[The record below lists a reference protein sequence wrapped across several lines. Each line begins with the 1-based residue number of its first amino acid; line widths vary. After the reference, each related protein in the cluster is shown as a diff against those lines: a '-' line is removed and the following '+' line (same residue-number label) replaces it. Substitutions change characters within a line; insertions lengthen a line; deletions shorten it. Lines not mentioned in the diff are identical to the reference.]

1 MPQDSIR
8 NIQLSPSVVY
18 GDENF
23 PQKEYRRLKAL
34 LDKGQREQV
43 INDLKVRYQ
52 KDRDLAYELAHRLE
66 IDLAK
71 ELNVIHYDNLKDK
84 NASYIIIADYN
95 TQTQELSLSLESEIF
110 NTLLDT
116 IHYYSQ
122 YKGNFADT
130 LMSGISGV
138 FGAMEE
144 GAKQVAK
151 LAIEQGFSKKI
162 KALKYVFKV
171 EGISVSA
178 TYNYGNNDGDI
189 VKTGAGLV
197 IEMLLASGI
206 SLILASTLGLTSAPA
221 LIVIGGISALIAGI
235 LMNTQTGKYF
245 INFLADDVLKPL
257 IDSLE
262 SKLQSFFSM
271 FDSNPL
277 EYELVPNPTL
287 SSKDYQSLIELLL
300 NKNSNALDIDTLL
313 HTFPNYLAYPTH
325 SYSTKD
331 STNSSLALST
341 PKDALP
347 IHIKAQC
354 FNHKKEAL
362 SNREIYVYSPNFYSF
377 VDRAKS
383 DENGFIEFHN
393 AYVSSKMT
401 NSDLYFVLNRYG
413 LDEEQKDFHIKIS
426 PSKTI
431 QPKDKQ
437 VGELLEQRLSFEKN
451 IPKAI
456 TLNDNI
462 KPNIKVNAIEYIPQE
477 YNHNSFNS
485 PLEHHL
491 IESITLQAHY
501 VLKDSHKKNI
511 QGDEQS
517 LLKESIQRY
526 KHKTK
531 WGYIVFDRD
540 EEIEQTLKQVN
551 KTQPLIYSKR
561 FKELENIKGEIVNI
575 PFKEEWENKQI
586 RFFAYLWRA
595 NRDVGI
601 DVEFE
606 YATHFVNE
614 AYYDKIIIKAKDD
627 DSEMLQILYTPY
639 HMDDP
644 ALQDMS
650 AMFIPILRGL
660 KIFSKFGS
668 NTPKEPI
675 TWKKIEQRLDTLHN
689 VKKLNLP
696 RNKEAIYEVSSLK
709 ELRELKDEF
718 THGTYRLPD
727 KIEAK
732 GVREEYALR
741 DYTNTIVQYRTY
753 SNQRMSG
760 GKPTI
765 DIRTQTTHNGKQINM
780 IHKIHI
786 RYTKIKKEDGTFIIK
801 ILEWFEK

>member
-52 KDRDLAYELAHRLE
+52 KDRDLAYELTHRLE

-235 LMNTQTGKYF
+235 LMNTQTGKDF

-354 FNHKKEAL
+354 FNHKKEVL

-413 LDEEQKDFHIKIS
+413 
-426 PSKTI
+426 
-431 QPKDKQ
+431 
-437 VGELLEQRLSFEKN
+437 
-451 IPKAI
+451 
-456 TLNDNI
+456 
-462 KPNIKVNAIEYIPQE
+462 
-477 YNHNSFNS
+477 
-485 PLEHHL
+485 
-491 IESITLQAHY
+491 
-501 VLKDSHKKNI
+501 
-511 QGDEQS
+511 
-517 LLKESIQRY
+517 
-526 KHKTK
+526 
-531 WGYIVFDRD
+531 
-540 EEIEQTLKQVN
+540 
-551 KTQPLIYSKR
+551 
-561 FKELENIKGEIVNI
+561 
-575 PFKEEWENKQI
+575 
-586 RFFAYLWRA
+586 
-595 NRDVGI
+595 
-601 DVEFE
+601 
-606 YATHFVNE
+606 
-614 AYYDKIIIKAKDD
+614 
-627 DSEMLQILYTPY
+627 
-639 HMDDP
+639 
-644 ALQDMS
+644 
-650 AMFIPILRGL
+650 
-660 KIFSKFGS
+660 
-668 NTPKEPI
+668 
-675 TWKKIEQRLDTLHN
+675 
-689 VKKLNLP
+689 
-696 RNKEAIYEVSSLK
+696 
-709 ELRELKDEF
+709 
-718 THGTYRLPD
+718 
-727 KIEAK
+727 
-732 GVREEYALR
+732 
-741 DYTNTIVQYRTY
+741 RTG
-753 SNQRMSG
+753 Q
-760 GKPTI
+760 
-765 DIRTQTTHNGKQINM
+765 
-780 IHKIHI
+780 
-786 RYTKIKKEDGTFIIK
+786 
-801 ILEWFEK
+801 

>member
-1 MPQDSIR
+1 MPQDITTLTMPR
-8 NIQLSPSVVY
+8 IVIYAGPDY
-18 GDENF
+18 
-23 PQKEYRRLKAL
+23 PQKEYERLKAL
-34 LDKGQREQV
+34 LESGKREEV
-43 INDLKVRYQ
+43 IHELKILYP
-52 KDRDLAYELAHRLE
+52 KDSYLANLLANRLG
-66 IDLAK
+66 IDIQK
-71 ELNVIHYDNLKDK
+71 ELGIIYHYQDSNYSTTAQITNENSFEIITQYDSFHDILEVIQN
-84 NASYIIIADYN
+84 
-95 TQTQELSLSLESEIF
+95 
-110 NTLLDT
+110 
-116 IHYYSQ
+116 YSQ
-122 YKGNFADT
+122 YKGNVTDT
-130 LMSGISGV
+130 LMAGISGI
-138 FGAMEE
+138 FGAVEK
-144 GAKQVAK
+144 GAEKITELAGGKYQIAK
-151 LAIEQGFSKKI
+151 YLF
-162 KALKYVFKV
+162 KA

-178 TYNYGNNDGDI
+178 TYGYGSNNRDM
-189 VKTGAGLV
+189 VKTAVSVGIELFGNYLIGLALEGVLAALGMTSIPAFVIVGA
-197 IEMLLASGI
+197 
-206 SLILASTLGLTSAPA
+206 
-221 LIVIGGISALIAGI
+221 ISALTAGI
-235 LMNTQTGKYF
+235 LMNTQAGKDF

-331 STNSSLALST
+331 STNSSLSLST

-551 KTQPLIYSKR
+551 KTQPLVYSKR

-765 DIRTQTTHNGKQINM
+765 DIRTQTTHNGKQVNM

>member
-1 MPQDSIR
+1 MNEQIEAKKLPTSCITSSGKPCPIKVDVDNLERGDKEAIKSNLFFMLGSMDTIITESIKYIEKGLPFYVR
-8 NIQLSPSVVY
+8 ATLEVKNGFKSMALNISNSNLNSNDILILGGLQIGFGIATEVAIGALVSAGIIAGGWTLVLSIGVSSLIAY
-18 GDENF
+18 F
-23 PQKEYRRLKAL
+23 LS
-34 LDKGQREQV
+34 
-43 INDLKVRYQ
+43 DLY
-52 KDRDLAYELAHRLE
+52 LY
-66 IDLAK
+66 
-71 ELNVIHYDNLKDK
+71 LKDK
-84 NASYIIIADYN
+84 SI
-95 TQTQELSLSLESEIF
+95 ELWE
-110 NTLLDT
+110 
-116 IHYYSQ
+116 
-122 YKGNFADT
+122 
-130 LMSGISGV
+130 
-138 FGAMEE
+138 
-144 GAKQVAK
+144 
-151 LAIEQGFSKKI
+151 KI
-162 KALKYVFKV
+162 KTEFD
-171 EGISVSA
+171 S
-178 TYNYGNNDGDI
+178 T
-189 VKTGAGLV
+189 T
-197 IEMLLASGI
+197 ASI
-206 SLILASTLGLTSAPA
+206 ASLIEKNVSSLRDFTSNIINKVSSWVDEFDVNNLIIQGNHSSGEIEYNPA
-221 LIVIGGISALIAGI
+221 HPYA
-235 LMNTQTGKYF
+235 
-245 INFLADDVLKPL
+245 
-257 IDSLE
+257 
-262 SKLQSFFSM
+262 
-271 FDSNPL
+271 NPQR
-277 EYELVPNPTL
+277 NL
-287 SSKDYQSLIELLL
+287 SSPDYQSLIELLL
-300 NKNSNALDIDTLL
+300 HKDSNALDIDTLL

-331 STNSSLALST
+331 SINSSLSLST

-485 PLEHHL
+485 PLLLEHHL

-606 YATHFVNE
+606 DATHFVNE

-741 DYTNTIVQYRTY
+741 DHTNTIVQYRAY